1 LKVIKTILWENN
13 DSHSLEYF
21 NLTAKDRAFVL
32 EGTAVLSL
40 EGLPT
45 RITYKIEC
53 DDNWE
58 TKDVAIRQER
68 PGNTSNLTLKVIANK
83 QIWKTKGS
91 KIPFAAGLH
100 DVDLEI
106 TPATNTL
113 PIRRIGLKEGESQQ
127 VDTVWVRFPSLTTEM
142 LRQRYTRID
151 RTRYRYEYLSTGYQ
165 AALEVDEFGLVVSYG
180 DQWRRVV
187 DK

>member
-1 LKVIKTILWENN
+1 LWENK
-13 DSHSLEYF
+13 DSHGLEYF
-21 NLTAKDRAFVL
+21 NLSAKGRAFVL
-32 EGTAVLSL
+32 EGAAVLLL

-53 DDNWE
+53 DNNWK

-68 PGNTSNLTLKVIANK
+68 PGNTSHLTLKVTDK
-83 QIWKTKGS
+83 QVWKTKGS
-91 KIPFAAGLH
+91 KIPFARGLH

-127 VDTVWVRFPSLTTEM
+127 VDTVWVRFPSLTAKM

-151 RTRYRYEYLSTGYQ
+151 RRRYKYEHLST
-165 AALEVDEFGLVVSYG
+165 
-180 DQWRRVV
+180 
-187 DK
+187 